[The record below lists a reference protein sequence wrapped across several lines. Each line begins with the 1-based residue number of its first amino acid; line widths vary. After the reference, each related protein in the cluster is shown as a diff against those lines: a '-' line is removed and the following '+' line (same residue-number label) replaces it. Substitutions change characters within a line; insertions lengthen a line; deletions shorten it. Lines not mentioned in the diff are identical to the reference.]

1 LAPLSSRFAFALAA
15 SLALDDPDEVP
26 RSLADFWP
34 CDLALELVDPA
45 LSLTA
50 LATAVSVVL
59 GFELAFFA

>member
-1 LAPLSSRFAFALAA
+1 M
-15 SLALDDPDEVP
+15 DDPDEVP

-34 CDLALELVDPA
+34 CDLAPELVDPA

-50 LATAVSVVL
+50 LATEVSVAL